1 VGVTEASGI
10 ETEMPGHRAV
20 LAIALPMM
28 LAYLSTALVGVVSTA
43 AVGRLADPEL
53 SAGIAIAAI
62 LFDLLLTSLSFLRS
76 ATLGLV
82 AQAMGRRD
90 AAEIRAVQLRALV
103 LAMLLGLVIVAL
115 SGPETRFGLPLLG
128 AHGRVFAAARDYTLI
143 RILSAPMALGNYAI
157 LGVLLGRGRAS
168 WGLALQI
175 LLNGTN
181 MAVCAWTVL
190 VLGWGVRG
198 AAVAA
203 FAGETVAFAAGLLLL
218 WRMGGLFSAGG
229 QAALSNRDG
238 WRRMGVLNRD
248 ILIRTLALLFAFA
261 FFTRQSAA
269 FGAVVLAAN
278 AIHMQFFALAA
289 NCLDGFAA
297 AAEQL
302 AGVMIGAHDRLGF
315 RRAVRLT
322 FGWSLASGLAL
333 TLAYFAIARPFVALL
348 TGAPLVREAA
358 MRSLGWAAL
367 MPLAG
372 AVAFQMDGI
381 FIGASW
387 SRDMRDMMLLSLAIF
402 LLCWAVLAP
411 LLGNSGL
418 WIAFLVFLA
427 IRGCTLGWR
436 LRIRL
441 RS

>member
-1 VGVTEASGI
+1 
-10 ETEMPGHRAV
+10 MPGHRAV
-20 LAIALPMM
+20 PAIALPMM

-82 AQAMGRRD
+82 AQAMGRGD
-90 AAEIRAVQLRALV
+90 VAEMRAVQLRALV
-103 LAMLLGLVIVAL
+103 LAMLLGSVIVAL

-190 VLGWGVRG
+190 ALGWGVRG
-198 AAVAA
+198 AAMAA

-218 WRMGGLFSAGG
+218 WRWSGLFAAG
-229 QAALSNRDG
+229 ARIALSDRDG

-302 AGVMIGAHDRLGF
+302 AGVMIGASNRVGF

-322 FGWSLASGLAL
+322 FGWKS
-333 TLAYFAIARPFVALL
+333 
-348 TGAPLVREAA
+348 RE
-358 MRSLGWAAL
+358 R
-367 MPLAG
+367 
-372 AVAFQMDGI
+372 
-381 FIGASW
+381 IGAHLGLF
-387 SRDMRDMMLLSLAIF
+387 RDRA
-402 LLCWAVLAP
+402 
-411 LLGNSGL
+411 
-418 WIAFLVFLA
+418 A
-427 IRGCTLGWR
+427 IRGSADRRAFGAASGNGVTRLGGVNAAGGCR
-436 LRIRL
+436 GFPDGRHLHRRELVSRYARHDAAVARDFPAVLGGIGAAAGQ
-441 RS
+441 